1 MVAAVSAACAASD
14 SLLAAMAV
22 GPERGFAVSV
32 PYLKLCGLVIGG
44 WLMARSADIAAG
56 LLESG
61 DTDREFLTAKL
72 ATARFYA
79 DQILPQ
85 VGGLQR
91 IVQHGA
97 ASVLEVDAALL

>member
-1 MVAAVSAACAASD
+1 M
-14 SLLAAMAV
+14 
-22 GPERGFAVSV
+22 SV
-32 PYLKLCGLVIGG
+32 PYLTLCGLVIGG